1 MSRSKPKFKQIK
13 DDNYF
18 DIFASGVLGGM
29 NPNKCTITF
38 FVDKPEVDIKENGAI
53 GLSFINRILLG
64 EVTVTPVQFKNTA
77 NWMIRNVQAY
87 EAKFGKIELRKEEDN
102 KEVGFIS

>member
-1 MSRSKPKFKQIK
+1 MSITKPKFKQIK
-13 DDNYF
+13 DENYF
-18 DIFASGVLGGM
+18 DTFASGVLGGM

-53 GLSFINRILLG
+53 GLSYIKRVLLG
-64 EVTVTPVQFKNTA
+64 EDAVTPVQFKNIA

-87 EAKFGKIELRKEEDN
+87 ESKFGKIELRKAEDN
-102 KEVGFIS
+102 KEIGFIS